1 MIIML
6 KTFLASI
13 ALVSL
18 MLVQSVQAAEVKLT
32 DPNKMV
38 RQVADNT
45 FARITQDQ
53 PLIVKDKE
61 HLRVIVEEELMPYID
76 YKYAAL
82 RVLGSEVSKVR
93 AITDKAEKAKA
104 IEDIQRF
111 IGAFREYLV
120 ATYAGVFTQYT
131 NQQVEFAAEQPFKGK
146 DVVVVKTKIVEAGK
160 PDIKIDFK
168 VREDRSGEW
177 RAYDMIAE
185 GISLLDAKQS
195 ELQGILRQQGIDHV
209 SGLLEQKSKLPVQ
222 FRGSD
227 TNE

>member
-1 MIIML
+1 ML

-18 MLVQSVQAAEVKLT
+18 MLLQSVQAAEVKLT

>member
-1 MIIML
+1 ML

>member
-1 MIIML
+1 ML
-6 KTFLASI
+6 KKFLAI
-13 ALVSL
+13 VAIGAITLT
-18 MLVQSVQAAEVKLT
+18 QSVSAAEVKLN

-38 RQVADNT
+38 RQVSEYT
-45 FARITQDQ
+45 FERIKKDQ
-53 PLIVKDKE
+53 PLISKDKE

-93 AITDKAEKAKA
+93 AITDEAEKAKA
-104 IEDIQRF
+104 IKEIQRF
-111 IGAFREYLV
+111 ISVFREYLV

-131 NQQVEFAAEQPFKGK
+131 DQHVEFGAEQPFKGK
-146 DVVVVKTKIVEAGK
+146 DVVVVKTKITEDGK

-195 ELQGILRQQGIDHV
+195 ELQGILRQQGIDKV
-209 SGLLEQKSKLPVQ
+209 SDLLEQKSKLPVQ
-222 FRGSD
+222 FRGSSSND
-227 TNE
+227 

>member
-1 MIIML
+1 ML

-13 ALVSL
+13 ALVTVT
-18 MLVQSVQAAEVKLT
+18 LVQSAHAGEVKLT

-45 FARITQDQ
+45 FERITKDQ
-53 PLIVKDKE
+53 PLITTNKE

-93 AITDKAEKAKA
+93 AITNKAEKAKA

-209 SGLLEQKSKLPVQ
+209 SDLLEQKSKLPVQ

-227 TNE
+227 TND

>member
-1 MIIML
+1 ML

-13 ALVSL
+13 ALISATL
-18 MLVQSVQAAEVKLT
+18 IQSVHADEVKLV

-45 FARITQDQ
+45 FERITQDQ
-53 PLIVKDKE
+53 SLITTNKE

-93 AITDKAEKAKA
+93 AITDKAEKAQA
-104 IEDIQRF
+104 IKDIQRF

-131 NQQVEFAAEQPFKGK
+131 NQHVEFAAEQPFKGK
-146 DVVVVKTKIVEAGK
+146 DVVVVKTKIVEPGK

-195 ELQGILRQQGIDHV
+195 ELQGILRQQGINHV
-209 SGLLEQKSKLPVQ
+209 SELLEQKSQLPVQ

-227 TNE
+227 IND

>member
-1 MIIML
+1 ML
-6 KTFLASI
+6 KKFLAVVAI
-13 ALVSL
+13 GAVALI
-18 MLVQSVQAAEVKLT
+18 QSVNAAEVKLD

-38 RQVADNT
+38 RQVSEYT
-45 FARITQDQ
+45 FDRIKKDHA
-53 PLIVKDKE
+53 LISKNKE

-93 AITDKAEKAKA
+93 AIKDEAEKAKA
-104 IEDIQRF
+104 IKEIQRF
-111 IGAFREYLV
+111 IGVFREYLV

-131 NQQVEFAAEQPFKGK
+131 DQHVEFGAEQPFKGK
-146 DVVVVKTKIVEAGK
+146 DVVVVKTKITEDGK

-195 ELQGILRQQGIDHV
+195 ELQGILRQQGIDSV
-209 SGLLEQKSKLPVQ
+209 SNLLEQKSQLPVQ
-222 FRGSD
+222 FRGNNSND
-227 TNE
+227 

>member
-1 MIIML
+1 ML
-6 KTFLASI
+6 KTFLVSI

-18 MLVQSVQAAEVKLT
+18 MLLQSVQAAEVKLT

-53 PLIVKDKE
+53 SLIVKDKE

>member
-1 MIIML
+1 
-6 KTFLASI
+6 
-13 ALVSL
+13 
-18 MLVQSVQAAEVKLT
+18 
-32 DPNKMV
+32 MV

-45 FARITQDQ
+45 FERITKDQ
-53 PLIVKDKE
+53 PLITTNKE

-93 AITDKAEKAKA
+93 AITNKAEKAKA

-146 DVVVVKTKIVEAGK
+146 DVVMIKTKIVEAGK

-209 SGLLEQKSKLPVQ
+209 SDLLEQKSKLPVQ

-227 TNE
+227 TND

>member
-1 MIIML
+1 ML
-6 KTFLASI
+6 KTFLANV

-18 MLVQSVQAAEVKLT
+18 MLVQSVHADEVKLV

-45 FARITQDQ
+45 FERITKDQ
-53 PLIVKDKE
+53 PLISTNKE

-104 IEDIQRF
+104 IKDIQRF

-209 SGLLEQKSKLPVQ
+209 SDLLEQKSKLPVQ

-227 TNE
+227 THE

>member
-1 MIIML
+1 ML
-6 KTFLASI
+6 KTFLVSI

-18 MLVQSVQAAEVKLT
+18 MLLQSVQAAEVKLT

-185 GISLLDAKQS
+185 GISLLDSKQS
-195 ELQGILRQQGIDHV
+195 ELTSIIRQNGLTHV
-209 SGLLEQKSKLPVQ
+209 TTMLKEKATRDIVFK
-222 FRGSD
+222 D
-227 TNE
+227 NN

>member
-1 MIIML
+1 M
-6 KTFLASI
+6 
-13 ALVSL
+13 
-18 MLVQSVQAAEVKLT
+18 
-32 DPNKMV
+32 
-38 RQVADNT
+38 
-45 FARITQDQ
+45 
-53 PLIVKDKE
+53 
-61 HLRVIVEEELMPYID
+61 
-76 YKYAAL
+76 
-82 RVLGSEVSKVR
+82 
-93 AITDKAEKAKA
+93 
-104 IEDIQRF
+104 
-111 IGAFREYLV
+111 
-120 ATYAGVFTQYT
+120 
-131 NQQVEFAAEQPFKGK
+131 
-146 DVVVVKTKIVEAGK
+146 VVVKTKIVEAGK

>member
-1 MIIML
+1 ML
-6 KTFLASI
+6 KTFLANV

-18 MLVQSVQAAEVKLT
+18 MLVQSVHADEVKLV

-45 FARITQDQ
+45 FERITKDQ
-53 PLIVKDKE
+53 PLISTNKE

-104 IEDIQRF
+104 IKDIQRF
-111 IGAFREYLV
+111 IGAFREYPV

-209 SGLLEQKSKLPVQ
+209 SDLLEQKSKLPVQ

>member
-1 MIIML
+1 ML
-6 KTFLASI
+6 KTFLVSI

-18 MLVQSVQAAEVKLT
+18 MLLQSVQAAEVKVT

-209 SGLLEQKSKLPVQ
+209 SDLLEQKSKLPVQ

-227 TNE
+227 TND

>member
-1 MIIML
+1 ML
-6 KTFLASI
+6 KKFLAVVAI
-13 ALVSL
+13 GAVALI
-18 MLVQSVQAAEVKLT
+18 QSVNAAEVKLD

-38 RQVADNT
+38 RQVSEYT
-45 FARITQDQ
+45 FDRIKKDQ
-53 PLIVKDKE
+53 VLISKNKE

-93 AITDKAEKAKA
+93 AIKDEAEKAKA
-104 IEDIQRF
+104 IKEIQRF
-111 IGAFREYLV
+111 IGVFREYLV

-131 NQQVEFAAEQPFKGK
+131 DQHVEFGAEQPFKGK
-146 DVVVVKTKIVEAGK
+146 DVVVVKTKITEDGK

-195 ELQGILRQQGIDHV
+195 ELQGILRQQGIDSV
-209 SGLLEQKSKLPVQ
+209 SNLLEQKSQLPVQ
-222 FRGSD
+222 FRGNNSND
-227 TNE
+227 

>member
-1 MIIML
+1 ML

-111 IGAFREYLV
+111 IDAFREYLV

>member
-1 MIIML
+1 ML
-6 KTFLASI
+6 KTFLVSI

-18 MLVQSVQAAEVKLT
+18 MLLQSVQAAEVKLT

-111 IGAFREYLV
+111 ISAFREYLV

>member
-1 MIIML
+1 ML
-6 KTFLASI
+6 KKFLVIAALSTLTFAQ
-13 ALVSL
+13 V
-18 MLVQSVQAAEVKLT
+18 VKAADVKLT

-45 FARITQDQ
+45 FERITKDQ
-53 PLIVKDKE
+53 PLIIKNNE

-93 AITDKAEKAKA
+93 AITDEAEKSRA
-104 IEDIQRF
+104 IKDIQRF
-111 IGAFREYLV
+111 IVVFREYLV

-131 NQQVEFAAEQPFKGK
+131 SQQVEFGAPQPFKGK
-146 DVVVVKTKIVEAGK
+146 DVVVVKTKIIEAGK

-195 ELQGILRQQGIDHV
+195 ELQGMLRQQGIDHV
-209 SGLLEQKSKLPVQ
+209 SNLLEQKSQLPVQ

-227 TNE
+227 TND

>member
-1 MIIML
+1 ML
-6 KTFLASI
+6 KKFLVIAALSTLTFAQ
-13 ALVSL
+13 V
-18 MLVQSVQAAEVKLT
+18 VKAADVKLT

-45 FARITQDQ
+45 FERITKDQ
-53 PLIVKDKE
+53 PLIIKNNE

-93 AITDKAEKAKA
+93 AITDEAEKSRA
-104 IEDIQRF
+104 IKDIQRF
-111 IGAFREYLV
+111 IVVFREYLV

-131 NQQVEFAAEQPFKGK
+131 NQQVEFGAPQPFKGK
-146 DVVVVKTKIVEAGK
+146 DVVVVKTKIIEAGK

-195 ELQGILRQQGIDHV
+195 ELQGMLRQQGIDHV
-209 SGLLEQKSKLPVQ
+209 SNLLEQKSQLPVQ

-227 TNE
+227 TND

>member
-1 MIIML
+1 ML
-6 KTFLASI
+6 KQFLAVI
-13 ALVSL
+13 ALGATL
-18 MLVQSVQAAEVKLT
+18 AVQSVSAAEVKLT

-38 RQVADNT
+38 RQVSEHT
-45 FARITQDQ
+45 FERIKNDQ
-53 PLIVKDKE
+53 SLITKNKE

-93 AITDKAEKAKA
+93 AIKDEAKKAEA
-104 IEDIQRF
+104 IEEIQAF
-111 IGAFREYLV
+111 IGAFRSYLI

-131 NQQVEFAAEQPFKGK
+131 DQHVEFAAPQPFKGK
-146 DVVVVKTKIVEAGK
+146 DVVVVKTKIVEEGK

-168 VREDRSGEW
+168 VRENRSGEW

-195 ELQGILRQQGIDHV
+195 ELQGILRQQGIAHV
-209 SGLLEQKSKLPVQ
+209 SKLLEQKSQLPVQ
-222 FRGSD
+222 FRGSNSND
-227 TNE
+227 

>member
-1 MIIML
+1 ML
-6 KTFLASI
+6 KKFLAVVAI
-13 ALVSL
+13 GAMALI
-18 MLVQSVQAAEVKLT
+18 QSVNAAEVKLD

-38 RQVADNT
+38 RQVSEYT
-45 FARITQDQ
+45 FDRIKKDQ
-53 PLIVKDKE
+53 ALISKNKE

-93 AITDKAEKAKA
+93 AIKDEAEKAKA
-104 IEDIQRF
+104 IKEIQRF
-111 IGAFREYLV
+111 IGVFREYLV

-131 NQQVEFAAEQPFKGK
+131 DQHVEFGAEQPFKGK
-146 DVVVVKTKIVEAGK
+146 DVVVVKTKITEDGK

-195 ELQGILRQQGIDHV
+195 ELQGILRQQGIDSV
-209 SGLLEQKSKLPVQ
+209 SNLLEQKSQLPVQ
-222 FRGSD
+222 FRGNNSND
-227 TNE
+227 

>member
-1 MIIML
+1 ML
-6 KTFLASI
+6 KTFLANV

-18 MLVQSVQAAEVKLT
+18 MLVQSVHADEVKLV

-45 FARITQDQ
+45 FERITKDQ
-53 PLIVKDKE
+53 PLISTNKE

-104 IEDIQRF
+104 IKDIQRF

-209 SGLLEQKSKLPVQ
+209 SDLLEQKSKLPVQ